1 MSIDGSRGDSVGHGR
16 FASPKFEVGSPAAA
30 QQLGFD
36 AMVSPAVGRVS
47 GDRDAPIFAPPQ
59 VEHARYGDG
68 SHILRSARRL
78 AAVPRAV
85 GVWLEKWAAEDP
97 GRTFL
102 AAREETG
109 SWRKLTFGQALK
121 TAQAIGQSLI
131 ERGLVRPSGRP
142 ILILADNGLDHA
154 SIVLGAMHVGVPV
167 APVSVAYARLSRDFA
182 KLRYIFDLVDPELI
196 YVDDAGRLQE
206 ALKAIG
212 AGRTEI
218 VASRGSLPG
227 ASLTPFQSLCA
238 ATPTSAV
245 AQAFARVGPDTVAKI
260 LFTSGSTGQPKG
272 VINTQRMM
280 CVNQASAAATW
291 PFLER
296 HPPVIVDWL
305 PWNHTFGANHNFNM
319 MLRNGGTLYIDEG
332 KPVPALI
339 GHTVANLRE
348 ISPTV
353 VFNVPRGY
361 AALLDY
367 LETDAVLRHSFFGRL
382 DMLLYAAA
390 ALPQSLWD
398 RLQRLGLEV
407 RGQKVPFVSSW
418 GLTETAPIATS
429 VHWPLEGPGN
439 IGVPV
444 PGVEVRL
451 VPVGEKLEI
460 RVKGDN
466 VTPGYFKSPE
476 QSREALDDAGWFKT
490 GDAVRFADPAD
501 PAAGLLFDGR
511 TAENFKLSSGTWVN
525 VGTLRTAVIAAAAP
539 VIEDAVITGHDRDE
553 IGVLTFPSI
562 AGLKVLTP
570 HLASNASLA
579 EMLADGQVRRAV
591 AEGLARHNAQMQGS
605 SMRVGR
611 CLMLIDPPSI
621 DAGEITDKGYLNQ
634 RAVLMQRAAL
644 VERLYAD
651 PIHPE
656 VIVIAS

>member
-1 MSIDGSRGDSVGHGR
+1 M
-16 FASPKFEVGSPAAA
+16 FELGSPAAA

-36 AMVSPAVGRVS
+36 AMVSPAVGQVS

-68 SHILRSARRL
+68 SHVLRSARRL

-109 SWRKLTFGQALK
+109 GWRKLTYGQALK
-121 TAQAIGQSLI
+121 TAQAIGQSLL
-131 ERGLVRPSGRP
+131 ERGLVRPAGRP

-182 KLRYIFDLVDPELI
+182 KLRYIFDLIDPELI
-196 YVDDAGRLQE
+196 YVDDAERFQQ

-218 VASRGSLPG
+218 VASRGSLAG
-227 ASLTPFQSLCA
+227 ASLTPFQSLCG

-245 AQAFARVGPDTVAKI
+245 AQAFAGVGPDTVAKI

-280 CVNQASAAATW
+280 CVNQESAAATW
-291 PFLER
+291 SFLER
-296 HPPVIVDWL
+296 QPPVIVDWL

-332 KPVPALI
+332 KPVPALV
-339 GHTVANLRE
+339 GQTVANLRE
-348 ISPTV
+348 VSPTV

-361 AALLDY
+361 AALLDH
-367 LETDAVLRHSFFGRL
+367 LESDAVLRRSFFGRL

-398 RLQRLGLEV
+398 RLQSLGLEV
-407 RGQKVPFVSSW
+407 RGRKVPFVSSW

-429 VHWPLEGPGN
+429 VHWPLDRPGN

-451 VPVGEKLEI
+451 VPVGEKLEV

-466 VTPGYFKSPE
+466 VTPGYFKNPE
-476 QSREALDDAGWFKT
+476 QSRQALDEQGWFKT
-490 GDAVRFADPAD
+490 GDAARLADPAN

-553 IGVLTFPSI
+553 IGLLIFPSL
-562 AGLKVLTP
+562 AGIMGLTP
-570 HLASNASLA
+570 HLSSQATMA
-579 EMLADGQVRRAV
+579 ERLADPRVRQIVV
-591 AEGLARHNAQMQGS
+591 AGLARHNALTQGS

-611 CLMLIDPPSI
+611 CLILIDPPSI
-621 DAGEITDKGYLNQ
+621 DASEITDKGYLNQ
-634 RAVLMQRAAL
+634 RAVLAHRAEL

-651 PIHPE
+651 PPHPE
-656 VIVIAS
+656 VVVIST

>member
-1 MSIDGSRGDSVGHGR
+1 
-16 FASPKFEVGSPAAA
+16 
-30 QQLGFD
+30 
-36 AMVSPAVGRVS
+36 MVSPALERGS
-47 GDRDAPIFAPPQ
+47 EGRDAPIFAPPQ
-59 VEHARYGDG
+59 VEHVRYQDG
-68 SHILRSARRL
+68 SYVLRSARPL

-85 GVWLEKWAAEDP
+85 GVWLERWAGEDP

-102 AAREETG
+102 AARAAPG
-109 SWRKLTFGQALK
+109 GWRTLSYGEAFK
-121 TAQAIGQSLI
+121 TAQAIGQSLF
-131 ERGLVRPSGRP
+131 ERGLVRPSARP

-154 SIVLGAMHVGVPV
+154 LLVLGAMHVGVPV
-167 APVSVAYARLSRDFA
+167 APVSVAYARLSQDFA

-196 YVDDAGRLQE
+196 YVDDAERFQG

-212 AGRTEI
+212 ATRTEI
-218 VASRGSLPG
+218 VASRGSLAG
-227 ASLTPFQSLCA
+227 ASLTSFQSLCG
-238 ATPTSAV
+238 ATPSGEV
-245 AQAFARVGPDTVAKI
+245 AQAYARVGPETVAKI

-280 CVNQASAAATW
+280 CVNQESAAATW

-305 PWNHTFGANHNFNM
+305 PWNHTFGGNHNFNM

-339 GHTVANLRE
+339 GQTVANLRE

-367 LETDAVLRHSFFGRL
+367 LETEPGLRQSFFGRL

-398 RLQRLGLEV
+398 RLQSLGLEV
-407 RGQKVPFVSSW
+407 RGEKVPFVSSW

-429 VHWPLEGPGN
+429 VHWPLDAPGN

-451 VPVGEKLEI
+451 VPVGEKLEV

-466 VTPGYFKSPE
+466 VTPGYFKDPG
-476 QSREALDDAGWFKT
+476 QSRQALDEEGWFKT
-490 GDAVRFADPAD
+490 GDAVRLADPAN

-525 VGTLRTAVIAAAAP
+525 VGTLRTAIIAATAP

-553 IGVLTFPSI
+553 VGVLIFPSL
-562 AGLKVLTP
+562 AGITGLTP
-570 HLASNASLA
+570 HLGSKAA
-579 EMLADGQVRRAV
+579 LADRLADPRVRQAII
-591 AEGLARHNAQMQGS
+591 EGLARHNAMTQGS
-605 SMRVGR
+605 SMRIGR

-634 RAVLMQRAAL
+634 RAVLAQRVEL
-644 VERLYAD
+644 VERLYAE
-651 PIHPE
+651 PPHPE
-656 VIVIAS
+656 VVVISP

>member
-1 MSIDGSRGDSVGHGR
+1 
-16 FASPKFEVGSPAAA
+16 
-30 QQLGFD
+30 
-36 AMVSPAVGRVS
+36 MVSPAVGRAP
-47 GDRDAPIFAPPQ
+47 GDQDGAIFAPPQ
-59 VEHARYGDG
+59 IEHMRRGDG
-68 SHILRSARRL
+68 SHVLRSARRL

-102 AAREETG
+102 AARDETG
-109 SWRKLTFGQALK
+109 SWRKLSYGEALK
-121 TAQAIGQSLI
+121 GAHAIGQSLL

-142 ILILADNGLDHA
+142 ILILADNGLEHA
-154 SIVLGAMHVGVPV
+154 LLVLGAMHVGVPI

-182 KLRYIFDLVDPELI
+182 KLRYIFDLVDPKLI
-196 YVDDAGRLQE
+196 YVDDVERLQA
-206 ALKAIG
+206 ALTAIG
-212 AGRTEI
+212 AARSEI
-218 VASRGSLPG
+218 VAGRGSLAG
-227 ASLTPFQSLCA
+227 ASLTPFQSLCG

-245 AQAFARVGPDTVAKI
+245 AEAFARVGPDTVAKI

-280 CVNQASAAATW
+280 CVNQESAAATW
-291 PFLER
+291 PFLEW
-296 HPPVIVDWL
+296 HQPVIVDWL

-339 GHTVANLRE
+339 GQTVANLRE

-361 AALLDY
+361 AALLDH
-367 LETDAVLRHSFFGRL
+367 LEADAVLRQSFFGRL

-398 RLQRLGLEV
+398 RLQNLGREV
-407 RGQKVPFVSSW
+407 RGRKVPFVSSW

-429 VHWPLEGPGN
+429 VHWPLDGPGN

-451 VPVGEKLEI
+451 VPVGEKLEV
-460 RVKGDN
+460 RVRGDN
-466 VTPGYFKSPE
+466 VTPGYFKNPE
-476 QSREALDDAGWFKT
+476 QSRQALDEEGWFKT
-490 GDAVRFADPAD
+490 GDAVRLADPAN

-553 IGVLTFPSI
+553 IGLLVFPSL
-562 AGLKVLTP
+562 AGIMALTP
-570 HLASNASLA
+570 HLGGKVTMADR
-579 EMLADGQVRRAV
+579 LADPCVRQVVV
-591 AEGLARHNAQMQGS
+591 AGLARHNALTQGS

-611 CLMLIDPPSI
+611 CLMLSDPPSI
-621 DAGEITDKGYLNQ
+621 DASEITDKGYLNQ
-634 RAVLMQRAAL
+634 GAVLAQRAEL

-651 PIHPE
+651 PPDPE
-656 VIVIAS
+656 VVVISPRGR